1 MVYGEQLAEAHR
13 VLDAAEGA
21 RLRQLDTRERGV
33 LIEAACQSA
42 AEIYR
47 SRIAAG
53 LGDIE
58 PARWPESTWEF
69 LRRHAARI

>member
-1 MVYGEQLAEAHR
+1 MVYGEHLAEAHR
-13 VLDAAEGA
+13 VLDAAEAA
-21 RLRQLDTRERGV
+21 RLRLLDARERSV

-47 SRIAAG
+47 SRLAAG

-58 PARWPESTWEF
+58 PARWPESTWDF
-69 LRRHAARI
+69 LRKHAAQA